1 MYILVTA
8 VASFLITFF
17 IIPVFIPFLR
27 KIKFGQSIRNDG
39 PESHLKKQGTPVMGG
54 IIFIIVP
61 IFVFV
66 FAGNMF
72 FDDWKIQVV
81 LLSFVGYGLIGF
93 IDDYLVVV
101 KKNSDGLK
109 AKHKFI
115 LQSIL
120 AVILILI
127 ASSHLDPIV
136 NIPFTSIQINI
147 GLLYPIIC
155 FFMFTAT
162 SNGTNLSDG
171 LDGLC
176 AGLSIIALTGFTI
189 ICYRIGYYQIALFLV
204 AVIFSLLA
212 YLYYNKAP
220 ARIFM
225 GDVGSLSL
233 GGLLAAVGLVTHHEF
248 MVAILG
254 FVFVIE
260 VLSSVI
266 QVVSFKLRGK
276 RVFKMAPLHHHFELS
291 GMSETSIVFMFWMI
305 GLIALIFGLMWEFFL

>member
-1 MYILVTA
+1 MYIIVTA
-8 VASFLITFF
+8 LSSFFITFF
-17 IIPVFIPFLR
+17 LIPALIPLLR
-27 KIKFGQSIRNDG
+27 RIKFGQAIRTDG

-54 IIFIIVP
+54 IIFILVP
-61 IFVFV
+61 IFVF
-66 FAGNMF
+66 FLTGNMF
-72 FDDWKIQVV
+72 LGDWKIQVI
-81 LLSFVGYGLIGF
+81 LLAFLGYGLIGF

-101 KKNSDGLK
+101 KKSNDGLR
-109 AKHKFI
+109 ARDKFI

-120 AVILILI
+120 AIILIFI
-127 ASSHLDPIV
+127 SSSYLDPIV
-136 NIPFTSIQINI
+136 NIPFTSIQVNI
-147 GLLYPIIC
+147 GILYPMIC
-155 FFMFTAT
+155 FLMFTAT

-204 AVIFSLLA
+204 AVIASLLA

-260 VLSSVI
+260 ILSVVI
-266 QVVSFKLRGK
+266 QILSVKLTGK

-291 GMSETSIVFMFWMI
+291 GMSETSVVFMFWMM
-305 GLIALIFGLMWEFFL
+305 GLISLLFGLMWEFFF